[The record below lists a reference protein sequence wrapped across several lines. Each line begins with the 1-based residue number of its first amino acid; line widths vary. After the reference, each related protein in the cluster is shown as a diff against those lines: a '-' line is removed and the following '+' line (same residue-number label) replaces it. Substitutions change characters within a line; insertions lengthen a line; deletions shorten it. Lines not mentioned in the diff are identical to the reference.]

1 MARRRSSLFFLLLSS
16 FLQSTVT
23 RADKFLVNTQKNRIV
38 DTAGRERIFHGQNV
52 VMKTAPFI
60 PITDHF
66 DARFGKL
73 TRPCSS
79 PDAAVKMFLFHR
91 DAIAFIIL

>member
-16 FLQSTVT
+16 FLQSTV

-79 PDAAVKMFLFHR
+79 TDAAVKMLLFHR
-91 DAIAFIIL
+91 DAIAFLFP